1 VPLQVLPFQVHCTT
15 VLFPRRFLLA
25 ALLAFSTLCALPA
38 EPIFAQTASYA
49 VRPGDTLASIASR
62 HGTTVNAIMRVNDI
76 ADPDLIRPGQKLTL
90 PPAATIVPTGAENTD
105 GRTAPTLLPTEET
118 RVYVAQPG
126 DTLAS
131 VAARFNTTPA
141 RLAELN
147 QRSPAAALHI
157 GQPLRVP
164 LAGGVTFETFQGDDI
179 PTPGKYIVHVVQP
192 GESAA
197 AVAQTYG
204 TSLRRT
210 LQLNKIADPAQLK
223 PGMKLIVPPPSY
235 AELFADV
242 PIGPDDYP
250 LYPEIPTSG
259 KWISVDLDHQRTFAW
274 EGDKLIKSFYI
285 SSGKARTPTVTGVFR
300 IWGKIAAQRME
311 GGSRAAGD
319 YYNLPN
325 VQWVQYFYQDYSFH
339 GTYWHNNFGTPMSHG
354 CVNMTNA
361 DAKWLYEW
369 ASPTLAEG
377 DYKWHT
383 SGKEDPGTLVIVY
396 Q

>member
-1 VPLQVLPFQVHCTT
+1 MSDYVQGHRLSLSFHDA
-15 VLFPRRFLLA
+15 FA
-25 ALLAFSTLCALPA
+25 ALLIAGCLWLLTTVPAHAQST
-38 EPIFAQTASYA
+38 TYA
-49 VRPGDTLASIASR
+49 VRPGDTLAAIAGQ
-62 HGTTVNAIMRVNDI
+62 HGTTVAAILRVNNI
-76 ADPDLIRPGQKLTL
+76 ADANLIRPGQKLAIPGADL
-90 PPAATIVPTGAENTD
+90 AGGAVANGDTGA
-105 GRTAPTLLPTEET
+105 PVLLPNEET

-131 VAARFNTTPA
+131 VAAKFQTTAA
-141 RLAELN
+141 RLTELN
-147 QRSPAAALHI
+147 RLALSTTLHT

-164 LAGGVTFETFQGDDI
+164 YTADVAFEVFQGDDI
-179 PTPGKYIVHVVQP
+179 PTPGNYIVHVLQP
-192 GESAA
+192 GDSAA
-197 AVAQTYG
+197 SIAETYG

-210 LQLNKIADPAQLK
+210 LQLNKIGDPSQLK

-235 AELFADV
+235 AELFADIPLGPEEY
-242 PIGPDDYP
+242 PI
-250 LYPEIPTSG
+250 YPEVPTAD
-259 KWISVDLDHQRTFAW
+259 KWISVDLDNQRAFAW
-274 EGDKLIKSFYI
+274 EGDKLVKSFLI

-354 CVNMTNA
+354 CVNMRNE
-361 DAKWLYEW
+361 DAKWLYDW
-369 ASPTLAEG
+369 ASPTIAEG

-383 SGKEDPGTLVIVY
+383 SSKENAGTLVVVY

>member
-1 VPLQVLPFQVHCTT
+1 MMSIHRPTHTWRHLI
-15 VLFPRRFLLA
+15 LA
-25 ALLAFSTLCALPA
+25 ASLCCALLWTAAPVH
-38 EPIFAQTASYA
+38 AQGQLYK
-49 VRPGDTLASIASR
+49 VRPGDTLAAIAAK
-62 HGTTVNAIMRVNDI
+62 HDTTVSAIMRLNKITD
-76 ADPDLIRPGQKLTL
+76 ANLIRPGQQLEL
-90 PPAATIVPTGAENTD
+90 PRAGARGGTGAVSAGASGGRAAATVGGDEGAPVIP
-105 GRTAPTLLPTEET
+105 TAPT
-118 RVYVAQPG
+118 RVYIAEPG
-126 DTLAS
+126 DSLAS
-131 VAARFNTTPA
+131 IAAKFKTTAA

-147 QRSPAAALHI
+147 QRSPSSQLHV

-164 LAGGVTFETFQGDDI
+164 QVAGVKYEAFLGDDI
-179 PTPGKYIVHVVQP
+179 PVAGRYVVHVLQP

-197 AVAQTYG
+197 SVAQAYG

-210 LQLNKIADPAQLK
+210 LQINDIKDASLLK
-223 PGMKLIVPPPSY
+223 PGMRLIVPPPSF

-242 PIGPDDYP
+242 EMGPDGYP
-250 LYPEIPTSG
+250 LYPVIPTEG
-259 KWISVDLDHQRTFAW
+259 KWISVDLDHQRTFVW
-274 EGDKLIKSFYI
+274 EGNKLIKSFLI

-361 DAKWLYEW
+361 DAKWLYDW
-369 ASPTLAEG
+369 ASPTVE
-377 DYKWHT
+377 DYGWHT
-383 SGKEDPGTLVIVY
+383 TGREDPGTLVVVY

>member
-1 VPLQVLPFQVHCTT
+1 MTLTDRPTCTW
-15 VLFPRRFLLA
+15 RSWILA
-25 ALLAFSTLCALPA
+25 LGVLCACLWTAAPVH
-38 EPIFAQTASYA
+38 AQGQLYK
-49 VRPGDTLASIASR
+49 VRPGDTLAAIAAR
-62 HGTTVNAIMRVNDI
+62 HDTSVSAIMRLNKITD
-76 ADPDLIRPGQKLTL
+76 ANLIRPGQQLEL
-90 PPAATIVPTGAENTD
+90 PPAAGRAGSGSAGAAAANGASSSTAVGIDDSATVPTE
-105 GRTAPTLLPTEET
+105 PT
-118 RVYVAQPG
+118 RVYIALPG
-126 DTLAS
+126 DSLATI
-131 VAARFNTTPA
+131 AARFKTTPA

-147 QRSPAAALHI
+147 QRSPSSQLHV
-157 GQPLRVP
+157 GQALRVP
-164 LAGGVTFETFQGDDI
+164 EVAGVKYEAFSGDDI
-179 PTPGKYIVHVVQP
+179 PVAGNYVVHVLQP

-197 AVAQTYG
+197 SVAQAYG

-210 LQLNKIADPAQLK
+210 LQLNDITDASQLK
-223 PGMKLIVPPPSY
+223 PGMRLIVPPPSF

-242 PIGPDDYP
+242 EIGPDGYP
-250 LYPEIPTSG
+250 LYPVIPTEG

-274 EGDKLIKSFYI
+274 EGNKLIKSFLI

-361 DAKWLYEW
+361 DAQWLYDW
-369 ASPTLAEG
+369 ASPTVE
-377 DYKWHT
+377 DYGWHT
-383 SGKEDPGTLVIVY
+383 TDRKDPGTLVVIY